1 MSFVLLNVLLFML
14 RVLRVLNDERPGFF
28 FTNYH
33 YRKQYQA
40 IFLGWPSSLLYK
52 KKNDPMCFHICS
64 ELYFYFTGRDAG
76 NADQKQTF
84 LKEPIQ
90 VKGKGILHVL

>member
-1 MSFVLLNVLLFML
+1 MMKGQ
-14 RVLRVLNDERPGFF
+14 DFF
-28 FTNYH
+28 LQIIIIESNIKLYS
-33 YRKQYQA
+33 QVDQA
-40 IFLGWPSSLLYK
+40 LYYT

>member
-1 MSFVLLNVLLFML
+1 
-14 RVLRVLNDERPGFF
+14 
-28 FTNYH
+28 
-33 YRKQYQA
+33 
-40 IFLGWPSSLLYK
+40 
-52 KKNDPMCFHICS
+52 MCFHICS